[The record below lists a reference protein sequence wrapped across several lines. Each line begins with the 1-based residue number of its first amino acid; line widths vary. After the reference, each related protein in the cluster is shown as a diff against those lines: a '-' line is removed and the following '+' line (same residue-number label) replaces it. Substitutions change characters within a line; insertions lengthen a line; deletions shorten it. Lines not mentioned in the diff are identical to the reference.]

1 FENGAESIGL
11 FRTEITY
18 MGRDYPP
25 SCAELTNLYKQVVTL
40 AGGKP
45 VIFRTFDIGGDK
57 PVGYLSVDNEENPFL
72 GFRAVRTYPQYRD
85 LFSTQLKAILS
96 ASTSGKA
103 KIMLPM

>member
-1 FENGAESIGL
+1 
-11 FRTEITY
+11 

-40 AGGKP
+40 AGRKP

-85 LFSTQLKAILS
+85 PFF
-96 ASTSGKA
+96 
-103 KIMLPM
+103 PPN